1 MMKRILN
8 LTFIASALLIA
19 SCKPDNPEN
28 TAKLDV
34 SVTAGEAAVTE
45 LTFTVTSKNATN
57 CAWMCVED
65 GAAVPSGIDIMQ
77 KGKQVFANTE
87 ASATA
92 ANLKDNTTYVIIA
105 AAMDGDANIVTSD
118 LVRMTTLERPAQP
131 AVTLSNESTAGSTF
145 TFKVSPVDAQ
155 KCAYKLYAKGADA
168 TADDVLS
175 TGTEVSATEAETV
188 TLEDLEDGEYFVVAA
203 VQNGET
209 KVLSSKL
216 SFLIN
221 TATPTYTINP
231 TRVYR
236 SYSGNSGKDQI
247 IRFNFVDMKG
257 ETSNIALNFVLAAS
271 SDYVPAGT
279 YELGGTDAPA
289 PKLDSSYTAQVIT
302 NGTNGAFESG
312 TCEVVIKDGH
322 YTFMINLLRADDES
336 FNAGEMLTFTWTG
349 DVEDMPIV

>member
-1 MMKRILN
+1 MKRILN

-65 GAAVPSGIDIMQ
+65 GAVPSGTDIMQ

-87 ASATA
+87 VSATA

-118 LVRMTTLERPAQP
+118 IVRMTTLEKSAQP
-131 AVTLSNESTAGSTF
+131 AVTLSNESIAGSTF
-145 TFKVSPVDAQ
+145 TFKVNPVDAQ
-155 KCAYKLYAKGADA
+155 KCAYKLYAKNASA
-168 TADDVLS
+168 TADDVLAA
-175 TGTEVSATEAETV
+175 GTEVSATESTTV

-231 TRVYR
+231 IRVYR
-236 SYSGNSGKDQI
+236 SYNGNSGKDQV

-279 YELGGTDAPA
+279 YELGGTDALA
-289 PKLDSSYTAQVIT
+289 PKLDAEYTEQVIT
-302 NGTNGAFESG
+302 NGLNGGFVSG
-312 TCEVVIKDGH
+312 SCEVVIKDGH

-336 FNAGEMLTFTWTG
+336 FNAGEMLTLTWTG
-349 DVEDMPIV
+349 DVEEMPIV